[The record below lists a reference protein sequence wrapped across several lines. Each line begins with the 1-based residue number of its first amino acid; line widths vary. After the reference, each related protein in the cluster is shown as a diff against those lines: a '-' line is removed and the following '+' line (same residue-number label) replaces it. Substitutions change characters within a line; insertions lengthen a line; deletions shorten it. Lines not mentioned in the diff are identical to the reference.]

1 MTALTHN
8 WEALQK
14 LWAERQ
20 QQYEQC
26 LNLHLFYRDSEQV
39 DSWMS
44 RQEVTQGL
52 SECPEAISPAP
63 YSLLSASSPP
73 LQFTWELEGEPQGG
87 EKINPLCKAFEIRSW
102 TNAQEKYL
110 NTKHRVFKLLWTWGK
125 MNTQLLRDP
134 RKKNV
139 MSQAGLTRD
148 FLVEVSGPFEDF
160 RTQNHA

>member
-44 RQEVTQGL
+44 RQEVIQGL

-73 LQFTWELEGEPQGG
+73 LQFTWELEGEHKE
-87 EKINPLCKAFEIRSW
+87 EKRS
-102 TNAQEKYL
+102 TLSVRLLKFPHGQMHR
-110 NTKHRVFKLLWTWGK
+110 KHI
-125 MNTQLLRDP
+125 
-134 RKKNV
+134 
-139 MSQAGLTRD
+139 
-148 FLVEVSGPFEDF
+148 
-160 RTQNHA
+160 